1 MFSTSTATGL
11 RNNRDWPVVINVLS
25 FALFENWRHS
35 NQPPFSWN
43 NTRGNI
49 DWLNKNASDGARMPI
64 AIFWASW
71 MANYHSTPVAFL
83 TPSLSSSFR
92 RSLVLQLLSKKVKIR
107 ERAMASKETQT
118 IVFNTMF
125 KWYFETKW

>member
-1 MFSTSTATGL
+1 MLSTTIATGL

-49 DWLNKNASDGARMPI
+49 D
-64 AIFWASW
+64 
-71 MANYHSTPVAFL
+71 
-83 TPSLSSSFR
+83 
-92 RSLVLQLLSKKVKIR
+92 
-107 ERAMASKETQT
+107 
-118 IVFNTMF
+118 
-125 KWYFETKW
+125 